1 MTKNYI
7 VEGMTC
13 EHCKTSVTEEVGE
26 VAGTQGVEVDLDSG
40 SVAVT
45 GEGFSDE
52 DIISAVE
59 EAGYTVKL

>member
-13 EHCKTSVTEEVGE
+13 EHCKSSVEEE
-26 VAGTQGVEVDLDSG
+26 ISEITGTQGVDVDLETG
-40 SVAVT
+40 RVAVT

-52 DIISAVE
+52 DIIAAVVG
-59 EAGYTVKL
+59 AGYTVKQ